1 MMQVSQFARSIVVL
15 AMAMSA
21 AAGHSQQQPKN
32 PPVGGMQDL
41 QSAGEAKAARR
52 GVMRDSLRLQYRE
65 AEMDEYRGAIDGYD
79 RSKSGVYQ
87 QAARVVRRRVA
98 VGLAPDSDVPE
109 LRLNAE
115 NSGALV
121 FTDSLGSPW
130 RVADVLAP
138 GYLATTRHENMVIF
152 RPAGAGDAIRHGRG
166 SITVLLE
173 GLNSTVTFALV
184 YGLSLEVD
192 GQVEA
197 QVQARNPA
205 ATVSAV
211 QSGAIE
217 NDDVVGLFLDGE
229 PPKAALKVKTTQ
241 RSVDAWMYQGRL
253 YIRTPLSI
261 HSPAFR
267 MYAGSAAGANVYRFD
282 QIPSVVN
289 AIQDG
294 AIVAIGI
301 GD

>member
-1 MMQVSQFARSIVVL
+1 MRSKQFALGALIL
-15 AMAMSA
+15 AMASCA
-21 AAGHSQQQPKN
+21 VIAHAQQQPKN

-41 QSAGEAKAARR
+41 QPTGDAKAARR
-52 GVMRDSLRLQYRE
+52 AVMRDTLRLQYNE
-65 AEMDEYRGAIDGYD
+65 DEIDEYRNAIDGYD
-79 RSKSGVYQ
+79 RSKAGVYP
-87 QAARVVRRRVA
+87 QAARVVRRRVT
-98 VGLAPDSDVPE
+98 VGLAPDADVPE

-121 FTDSLGSPW
+121 FTDSMGSPW

-152 RPAGAGDAIRHGRG
+152 RPAGAGGAARHGRG
-166 SITVLLE
+166 SITILLE
-173 GLNSTVTFALV
+173 GLNSTVTFALA
-184 YGLSLEVD
+184 YGQSREVD

-205 ATVSAV
+205 AAVSAV
-211 QSGAIE
+211 QAGAIE

-229 PPKAALKVKTTQ
+229 PPKAALKVKTSQ
-241 RSVDAWMYQGRL
+241 RSVDAWMYLGRL
-253 YIRTPLSI
+253 YVRTPLSI

-282 QIPSVVN
+282 QVPSVVN